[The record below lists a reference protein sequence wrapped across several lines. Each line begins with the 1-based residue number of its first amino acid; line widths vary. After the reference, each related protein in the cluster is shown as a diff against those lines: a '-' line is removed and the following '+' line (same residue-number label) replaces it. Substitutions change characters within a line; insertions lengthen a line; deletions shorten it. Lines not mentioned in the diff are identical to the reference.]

1 MLTHGFLGNYTSVS
15 FQGNH
20 MSAQPPP
27 INQSTPP
34 PSPLEA
40 HLGFWLRFVS
50 NHVSIRFQQLLEAK
64 GVTVTEWVALRTLWA
79 NSETSHAVLIQA
91 LGMTKGA
98 ASKVVSRLEEKGLA
112 ERRLAGGNARDQ
124 ALVLT
129 ASGQALVPQLA
140 ALADAND
147 EHFFG
152 HLASG
157 ERQTLL
163 DAMQALVQHHQLKDI
178 PTA

>member
-1 MLTHGFLGNYTSVS
+1 
-15 FQGNH
+15 
-20 MSAQPPP
+20 MSTRKPKQ
-27 INQSTPP
+27 P

-50 NHVSIRFQQLLEAK
+50 NHVSIRFQQLLEEK
-64 GVTVTEWVALRTLWA
+64 GVTVTEWVALRTLW
-79 NSETSHAVLIQA
+79 SQDETAHAELIVA

-98 ASKVVSRLEEKGLA
+98 ASKVITRLEEKELAVRQLA
-112 ERRLAGGNARDQ
+112 EGRAREQCLA
-124 ALVLT
+124 LT
-129 ASGQALVPQLA
+129 AAGKTLVPKLA

-152 HLASG
+152 HLPTA
-157 ERQTLL
+157 ERQALTQ
-163 DAMQALVQHHQLKDI
+163 AMQTLVQHHQLKEL

>member
-1 MLTHGFLGNYTSVS
+1 MTSRKKPS
-15 FQGNH
+15 
-20 MSAQPPP
+20 S
-27 INQSTPP
+27 

-64 GVTVTEWVALRTLWA
+64 GVTVTEWVALRTLW
-79 NSETSHAVLIQA
+79 SQDDTTHAALIDA

-112 ERRLAGGNARDQ
+112 GRQLVDGRARAQ
-124 ALVLT
+124 SLGLT
-129 ASGQALVPQLA
+129 AAGKALVPQLA

-147 EHFFG
+147 AHFFG
-152 HLASG
+152 YLPAA
-157 ERQTLL
+157 ERQALTQ
-163 DAMQALVQHHQLKDI
+163 AMQALVQHHQLKDI